1 MGHDLRAIRL
11 LLGIVF
17 MFLEL
22 KQNNES
28 GTFKLMYCLYE
39 FTGNLVDGSNS

>member
-1 MGHDLRAIRL
+1 MDHGQRAMHVL
-11 LLGIVF
+11 SGIVF

-28 GTFKLMYCLYE
+28 GAFKLMYCLDE
-39 FTGNLVDGSNS
+39 FTGNLGAGSDS